1 LPDELL
7 LGAGLWIHGHIH
19 ESCNYLVGNRTR
31 VVCNPRG
38 YPMETAGNESQNP
51 NFNPGLL
58 MSASRRGGG
67 LLDEALKEPGRS

>member
-1 LPDELL
+1 
-7 LGAGLWIHGHIH
+7 
-19 ESCNYLVGNRTR
+19 
-31 VVCNPRG
+31 
-38 YPMETAGNESQNP
+38 METAGNESQNP